1 MIIAEK
7 KFVINSSQQRIWEL
21 LLKAVLR
28 FMPFEKMRPLTEK
41 SVRALLKVK
50 MGFISMPM
58 DVEVEVTEASP
69 PEFMITMLRSKA
81 MGGIVWI
88 NQKATFTLTPISEDK
103 TEVACQI
110 ADDGMGIIV
119 KLFLLWRVKTVSQ
132 EAFNGLEERLRQW
145 A

>member
-7 KFVINSSQQRIWEL
+7 EFIISSSQQRIWEL

-28 FMPFEKMRPLTEK
+28 FMPFERMRPLTEK

-58 DVEVEVTEASP
+58 DVEVEVTQTSP
-69 PEFMITMLRSKA
+69 PESMITMLRSKA

-88 NQKATFTLTPISEDK
+88 NQKATFNLESVGEDK
-103 TEVACQI
+103 TRVSCKIE
-110 ADDGMGIIV
+110 DDGMGIIV
-119 KLFLLWRVKTVSQ
+119 RLFLLWRVKAISR
-132 EAFNGLEERLRQW
+132 EAFTALEERLSQW

>member
-7 KFVINSSQQRIWEL
+7 KFIISSSQQRIWEL

-58 DVEVEVTEASP
+58 DVEVEVTQTSP
-69 PEFMITMLRSKA
+69 PESMITMLRSKA

-119 KLFLLWRVKTVSQ
+119 RLFLLWRVKTVSQ
-132 EAFNGLEERLRQW
+132 EAFDGLEERLRQW

>member
-69 PEFMITMLRSKA
+69 PESMITMLRSKA

-88 NQKATFTLTPISEDK
+88 NQKATFTLTPVDEGK
-103 TEVACQI
+103 TEVSSKI
-110 ADDGMGIIV
+110 EDDGMGIIV
-119 KLFLLWRVKTVSQ
+119 RLFLLWRVKTVSQ
-132 EAFNGLEERLRQW
+132 EAFNGLEERLSQW